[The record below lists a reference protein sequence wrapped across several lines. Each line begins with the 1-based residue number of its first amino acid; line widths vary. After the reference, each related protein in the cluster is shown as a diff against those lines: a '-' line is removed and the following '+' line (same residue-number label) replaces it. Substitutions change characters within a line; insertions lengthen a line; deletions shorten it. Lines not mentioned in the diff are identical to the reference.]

1 MTRYTVV
8 WVESALDDLARF
20 WIKTVHRQAI
30 SDSADLADEYLAT
43 DAHLKGESLAEGLR
57 AVTVGLLRFYFVVR
71 EHDRVLEVA
80 YVKRIMH
87 DLHQSPAG

>member
-43 DAHLKGESLAEGLR
+43 DAHLKGESLAEGLLGR
-57 AVTVGLLRFYFVVR
+57 DGWTRTFLLRR
-71 EHDRVLEVA
+71 PRA
-80 YVKRIMH
+80 
-87 DLHQSPAG
+87 